1 MEYPEIMNALYLLR
15 MYKTKKSYSNA
26 TLATDLTAFGW
37 TWTEAHIASLFAGHM
52 KLDKNKSE
60 YIKLYLL
67 DRYSKETLV

>member
-1 MEYPEIMNALYLLR
+1 MNYPEIMNALYLLR

-26 TLATDLTAFGW
+26 TLATDMDLFGW
-37 TWTEAHIASLFAGHM
+37 DWPESYLASVFAGRL

-60 YIKLYLL
+60 FIKLYLL

>member
-1 MEYPEIMNALYLLR
+1 MNYPEIPNALYLLR
-15 MYKTKKSYSNA
+15 IYKTQKSYSNA
-26 TLATDLTAFGW
+26 TLATGMTAFGW
-37 TWTEAHIASLFAGHM
+37 TWTEALLASLFKGHM